1 MSALRCAATK
11 LVGLRATVSPAS
23 QAQQR
28 RLLPRLLHSSP
39 ALEIQ
44 KELRTK
50 KEELYN
56 LLAKLELNPY
66 LRDNCEFGMIDRY
79 QNKRL
84 LRQLSVQIEPR
95 WNDLDWRWFQLAQ
108 KISFYWTC
116 GASYVT
122 VCTFWH
128 YALGGQN
135 DSQDPKGASQK

>member
-1 MSALRCAATK
+1 MLALRCAARK

-28 RLLPRLLHSSP
+28 RLFPRLLHSSP

-66 LRDNCEFGMIDRY
+66 LRDNCEFHMIDRY

-95 WNDLDWRWFQLAQ
+95 WNDLDWYDLKHIYCLFF
-108 KISFYWTC
+108 SFT
-116 GASYVT
+116 T
-122 VCTFWH
+122 VIFF
-128 YALGGQN
+128 
-135 DSQDPKGASQK
+135 